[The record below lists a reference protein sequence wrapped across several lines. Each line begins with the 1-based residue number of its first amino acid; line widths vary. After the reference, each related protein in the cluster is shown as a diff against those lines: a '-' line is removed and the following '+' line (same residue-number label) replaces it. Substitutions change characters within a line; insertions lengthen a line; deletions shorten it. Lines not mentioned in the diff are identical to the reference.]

1 MSANA
6 AVDIHALIAAGRV
19 VEAGTLLAM
28 HGEELPPDMRQELEQ
43 ERQRLWQRASELM
56 SEGEALEQAGWTE
69 EAWTTYQKA
78 AKIACDFPG
87 IQETIKRLEEAVTLT
102 KAVQHRSKRIRQN
115 ATRAAGR
122 ANGSRRR
129 SPLLLT
135 AVVVLA
141 LGAGWW
147 LLKAPPTTIQS
158 PVQTPPVTTAA
169 TAPATGETGVTAPS
183 PSSVAE
189 PTAEALPP
197 QTETSE
203 PTTASTAATVPPQP
217 TPTTPV
223 PEATA
228 SNATPPTTTPIPPAT
243 PPSRPTALTYTV
255 QAGDTLSLIAE
266 RQLCSVEA
274 WSKIYKKNRKLI
286 SHAHKL
292 TIGTQLDLS
301 GLPNRCQQPQ

>member
-1 MSANA
+1 MSVNA

-43 ERQRLWQRASELM
+43 ERQRLWQRANELVI
-56 SEGEALEQAGWTE
+56 EGEALELAGWTE

-78 AKIACDFPG
+78 AKIACDLPG
-87 IQETIKRLEEAVTLT
+87 LQETLRRMNEAVALT

-115 ATRAAGR
+115 ATRVAGKS
-122 ANGSRRR
+122 NGSRRR
-129 SPLLLT
+129 TPLLLA
-135 AVVVLA
+135 AVVLLG

-147 LLKAPPTTIQS
+147 LVKSSPKTAPL
-158 PVQTPPVTTAA
+158 PVQTPPI
-169 TAPATGETGVTAPS
+169 TAPVASQTMPPAPS
-183 PSSVAE
+183 PATVNG
-189 PTAEALPP
+189 PTAEA
-197 QTETSE
+197 T
-203 PTTASTAATVPPQP
+203 PPQP
-217 TPTTPV
+217 PPSETLPASTPAAVPQQPSAVPGPV
-223 PEATA
+223 TDQTA
-228 SNATPPTTTPIPPAT
+228 ANAPANSIPAT
-243 PPSRPTALTYTV
+243 PPPKPPTALTYTV
-255 QAGDTLSLIAE
+255 QDGDTLSLIAE

-286 SHAHKL
+286 SHTNKL

>member
-43 ERQRLWQRASELM
+43 ERQRLWQRANELV

-87 IQETIKRLEEAVTLT
+87 IQETIKRLEEAVALT
-102 KAVQHRSKRIRQN
+102 KAVQHRSKRIRQS
-115 ATRAAGR
+115 ATRVAGR
-122 ANGSRRR
+122 ANGPRRG
-129 SPLLLT
+129 SPLLLA
-135 AVVVLA
+135 AVAVLGI
-141 LGAGWW
+141 GAGWW
-147 LLKAPPTTIQS
+147 LVKAPSKTAPP
-158 PVQTPPVTTAA
+158 PVQPPPI
-169 TAPATGETGVTAPS
+169 TAPTASETMDPS
-183 PSSVAE
+183 PASVAG

-197 QTETSE
+197 QPDSSE
-203 PTTASTAATVPPQP
+203 PSTASTAATAPPQP

-228 SNATPPTTTPIPPAT
+228 SNATPPTTTPNPPAT
-243 PPSRPTALTYTV
+243 PPSRPAALTYTV

-266 RQLCSVEA
+266 RQLCSTEA

-286 SHAHKL
+286 SHANKL

-301 GLPNRCQQPQ
+301 DLPNRCQQPQ